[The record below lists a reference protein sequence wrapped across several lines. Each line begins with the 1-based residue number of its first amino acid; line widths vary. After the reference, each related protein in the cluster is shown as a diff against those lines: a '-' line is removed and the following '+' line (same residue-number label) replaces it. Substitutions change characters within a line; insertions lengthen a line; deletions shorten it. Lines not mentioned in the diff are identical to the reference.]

1 MEKGDVVKIYED
13 PITKTKVEG
22 NAKLLKL
29 INKNIQGIQGI
40 QNGLE
45 YWKVKFLSDEFVGYR
60 FIG

>member
-1 MEKGDVVKIYED
+1 MKKGDIVKIYED

-29 INKNIQGIQGI
+29 INKNIQGV